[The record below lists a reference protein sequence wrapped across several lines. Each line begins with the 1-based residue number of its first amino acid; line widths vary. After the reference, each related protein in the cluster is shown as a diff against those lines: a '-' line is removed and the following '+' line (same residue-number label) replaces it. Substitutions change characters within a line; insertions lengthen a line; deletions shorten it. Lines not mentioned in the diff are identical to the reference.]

1 MLMKMACQIDL
12 DEVVTVQG
20 VVTSYS
26 FSEGKNIPVTIQD
39 ATGGIYLF
47 GANVDGAYKLGDILQ
62 VTGAV
67 AFYNGLTELNIANAE
82 DISLV
87 GNTTPVEPMKL
98 TLREWLANPEMYES
112 MLISVNALTKVS
124 GDWPAE
130 GSNMNI
136 TMTDGVQEFTMRIDR
151 DLDLDGQTEPTY
163 PINLTGV
170 TSQFSS
176 AAPYNTGHQIFP
188 RMYADI
194 EQGVAAAPNSNYA
207 LLSPADGA
215 TIVVTDSTDEFT
227 ATWAA
232 AVDLNGD
239 DIIYQWKLTDDSF
252 ASGALTDTSFTFTGE
267 DLYGLLGTEWDSVTV
282 AWTVICKGAEPA
294 FIASVDTFSVTFING
309 LVVGVDGESIPN
321 KFFVDQ
327 NYPNPF
333 NPTTTIKF
341 GLTC

>member
-1 MLMKMACQIDL
+1 
-12 DEVVTVQG
+12 
-20 VVTSYS
+20 
-26 FSEGKNIPVTIQD
+26 
-39 ATGGIYLF
+39 
-47 GANVDGAYKLGDILQ
+47 
-62 VTGAV
+62 
-67 AFYNGLTELNIANAE
+67 
-82 DISLV
+82 
-87 GNTTPVEPMKL
+87 
-98 TLREWLANPEMYES
+98 MYES

-341 GLTC
+341 GLPAEQVVDLRIYDILGREVIALVSNKSLKAGTHSYDFNASNIASGTYIYRLTTDNNVVTKKMLLLK